1 MNRYQGQYQE
11 MRNYFDEIR
20 AQVEVKPYEEVELR
34 TIMSSLNKAGM
45 DRAGDHI
52 SYPMLQRKDIFQST
66 KNEQFYLSK
75 GACFPPYIEFS
86 VLDREQPRR
95 KNRTY
100 EIIIPAKE
108 EACDMISIL
117 LIDFLLEH
125 GICAEVKASTIPTN
139 ANIRVFVET
148 EEMATMIR
156 DYCLKQPLLYL
167 SVTKPNPFVNRFG
180 KEVDGKEALFGYHK
194 NPYGAGM
201 ESVEYISV
209 LIHEYV
215 EAARTHGRIDFIT
228 VDKFMSSLRKRID
241 KYREQDP
248 KKEESQNLLS
258 VFNKAKENFEQ
269 EVKTKIVLTKQKG
282 KRDIIPSSSFGK
294 PEKTYQRPTYIS

>member
-1 MNRYQGQYQE
+1 M
-11 MRNYFDEIR
+11 
-20 AQVEVKPYEEVELR
+20 
-34 TIMSSLNKAGM
+34 
-45 DRAGDHI
+45 
-52 SYPMLQRKDIFQST
+52 
-66 KNEQFYLSK
+66 
-75 GACFPPYIEFS
+75 
-86 VLDREQPRR
+86 
-95 KNRTY
+95 
-100 EIIIPAKE
+100 
-108 EACDMISIL
+108 
-117 LIDFLLEH
+117 
-125 GICAEVKASTIPTN
+125 
-139 ANIRVFVET
+139 
-148 EEMATMIR
+148 
-156 DYCLKQPLLYL
+156 LYL